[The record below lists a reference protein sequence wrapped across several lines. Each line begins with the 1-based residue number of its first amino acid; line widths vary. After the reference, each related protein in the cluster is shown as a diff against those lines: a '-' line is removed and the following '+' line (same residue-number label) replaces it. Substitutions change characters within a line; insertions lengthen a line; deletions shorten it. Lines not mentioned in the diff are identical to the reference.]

1 MVIYDLVCASGHS
14 FEGWFRNADDLVSQQ
29 EKKLLT
35 CPFCGTESITKKLT
49 AAKVTRKSNSSQE
62 PQQGLQQGLQQELQS
77 VATNVGVDTNSSAVS
92 DDFVNSDNMSKES
105 YAELQKMLNKVHDFV
120 DQNFVDVGNSFAEE
134 ALSIHKGEKE
144 AVNIRGTASKSE
156 LKELADEGV
165 NTLGLPA
172 KPVAKKDLN

>member
-62 PQQGLQQGLQQELQS
+62 PQQGLQQELQS

-105 YAELQKMLNKVHDFV
+105 YAKLQTMLNKVHDFV

>member
-1 MVIYDLVCASGHS
+1 M
-14 FEGWFRNADDLVSQQ
+14 
-29 EKKLLT
+29 
-35 CPFCGTESITKKLT
+35 
-49 AAKVTRKSNSSQE
+49 
-62 PQQGLQQGLQQELQS
+62 
-77 VATNVGVDTNSSAVS
+77 GVDTNSSAVS
-92 DDFVNSDNMSKES
+92 EDLINSDNMSKES
-105 YAELQKMLNKVHDFV
+105 YAKLQTMLNKVHDFV